1 MNLVILGPQGSG
13 KGTQARLL
21 EKKFNLVHID
31 MGLQLRLE
39 ALKKTALGRKIYELV
54 YKKKV
59 LLPDNIMEKVLARK
73 LKSIPKNKGV
83 VLDGS
88 PRRIDQINL
97 VEQAMFESGRKL
109 DKVIYIKVPEKESI
123 KRISR
128 RYHCYHCSRH
138 YVLGE
143 DINSSREKCI
153 SCGGKIVRRKD
164 DTAAGVRKRLAIFR
178 KETLPVIR
186 HYRKKNKVVEVSG
199 MGKIDD
205 VSERIIKGI
214 KNHK

>member
-13 KGTQARLL
+13 KGTQASLL

-31 MGLQLRLE
+31 MGLLLRLE
-39 ALKKTALGRKIYELV
+39 ALKKTVLGKKIYEIV
-54 YKKKV
+54 YKKKE
-59 LLPDNIMEKVLARK
+59 LLPDAIMEKVLAGK

-88 PRRIDQINL
+88 PRRTDQIKM
-97 VEQAMFESGRKL
+97 VEDALLESGRKL
-109 DKVIYIKVPEKESI
+109 DKVIYIKVPENESI
-123 KRISR
+123 KRISH

-138 YVLGE
+138 YILGE
-143 DINSSREKCI
+143 DIKSTKEQCF

-164 DTAAGVRKRLAIFR
+164 DTAEGVKKRLSIFR
-178 KETLPVIR
+178 KETLPVIK
-186 HYRKKNKVVEVSG
+186 HYKKEKKVVEVNG
-199 MGKIDD
+199 MGKIEE
-205 VSERIIKGI
+205 VSQKIIKGI

>member
-21 EKKFNLVHID
+21 EKKFKLVHID
-31 MGLQLRLE
+31 MGLLLRLE
-39 ALKKTALGRKIYELV
+39 ALKKTALGKKIYELV

-59 LLPDNIMEKVLARK
+59 LLPDSIMEKVLAGK
-73 LKSIPKNKGV
+73 LKSISKNKGV

-88 PRRIDQINL
+88 PRRVDQINM
-97 VEQAMFESGRKL
+97 VEQALLESGRKL
-109 DKVIYIKVPEKESI
+109 DKVIYIKVPEYESI

-143 DINSSREKCI
+143 DIKSIKEKCF

-164 DTAAGVRKRLAIFR
+164 DTARGVRKRLSIFR
-178 KETLPVIR
+178 KETLPVIK
-186 HYRKKNKVVEVSG
+186 YYKNKKKVVEVGG
-199 MGKIDD
+199 MGKIKE
-205 VSERIIKGI
+205 VSKKIIKGI